1 MAARERPR
9 DKQNGATTRRSDGLG
24 PDRGR
29 RPAGATTQVPVVRPC
44 DRGAAAAGPDG
55 RIFLTARGRYPAT
68 TIGVMLDGPDAATL
82 LERDAELVRLGG
94 LLDQAR
100 AGHGRVAA
108 IEGAAG
114 IGKTRL
120 LAALR
125 GLAAERGFR
134 SLTACGREL
143 EAGMAFA
150 VVSQLLEPS
159 LLAVS
164 AIERHRLLSGPARTG
179 AGALGLATGAAP
191 ESEFAAVHG
200 LYWLCLN
207 LAGSVPLLLTVDDL
221 QWADRSSLSW
231 LGYLGRRISELPILL
246 AVSVREGDP
255 GALEPAVTG
264 LVGDSAVEHTALAPL
279 GLESVAAL
287 ARRQFDERAS
297 AAFCRT
303 CWELACGN
311 PLHVTELLAAAR
323 GDGLTGDDADAVKL
337 RQIAPAAVG
346 ASVQARL
353 ARMKP
358 EAIAL
363 AVALAV
369 LGGQTEVAI
378 AAELANLDVEIAE
391 LAADDLA
398 AAQIF
403 AAARPLDFFHP
414 VIGQAVYASAGLG
427 ARRLSHRRAAT
438 ILDRAGAVDRVA
450 AHLLVTGPASDQWVA
465 DRLSQA
471 AADAHGRGAPEVAAR
486 YLRRALAE
494 SVTEAEP
501 AQLLLRLGS
510 AEWYSG
516 QPAAISH
523 VQQALASADDAT
535 TIAGAGKV
543 LASAYVTADRS
554 DAADV
559 LRQAS
564 DRIAVA
570 DPDQAAAL
578 EAWSVQLGIQDD
590 RTARA
595 ARETVDRW
603 AAAAGG
609 SPHPPVHRL
618 VAMAQVAIWRNQP
631 AAALPLVER
640 ALTYLPYPPAADA
653 CTSII
658 AVLIGLEEYDRIDR
672 LRADALSGLRRR
684 SAVPWLVM
692 VTGFSAWAMLN
703 RGELADAEAQSR
715 WALENATGTFAAYKQ
730 PLAHL
735 VDVLI
740 ERDEL
745 DIADVELAHVPPPLD
760 SHSITVLPYL
770 MARGR
775 LRAAQGR
782 HNEALADFLAAGRR
796 CELFGIVFAGYDW
809 RSQAAVMQASIGQPE
824 QARTLARAEVAIAR
838 SAGLPRQL
846 GIALR
851 ASGLVEGGAAGR
863 NLLAEAVS
871 VLETSQA
878 RVETARALADY
889 GAALRRTGQRKQA
902 REPLERAM
910 DLAHHCGARRIAALA
925 RAELIAIGAKPRR
938 EAITGRDALTAAELR
953 VARLAAE
960 GQTNKQ
966 IAQSLFITSK
976 TASAH
981 LSRVYRKL
989 GVGRRNQLAE
999 ALNSSIS

>member
-1 MAARERPR
+1 M
-9 DKQNGATTRRSDGLG
+9 
-24 PDRGR
+24 
-29 RPAGATTQVPVVRPC
+29 
-44 DRGAAAAGPDG
+44 
-55 RIFLTARGRYPAT
+55 
-68 TIGVMLDGPDAATL
+68 MDGPDAAIFL
-82 LERDAELVRLGG
+82 LERDAELARLGG
-94 LLDQAR
+94 LLDRAR
-100 AGHGRVAA
+100 AGHGGVAA
-108 IEGAAG
+108 IEGPAG

-125 GLAAERGFR
+125 GLAAARGFR
-134 SLTACGREL
+134 SLTASGREL

-150 VVSQLLEPS
+150 VASQLLEP
-159 LLAVS
+159 LVVAAS
-164 AIERHRLLSGPARTG
+164 AGERRRLLSGPARTG
-179 AGALGLATGAAP
+179 AGALGLASGAAP

-200 LYWLCLN
+200 LYWLCVN
-207 LAGSVPLLLTVDDL
+207 LAASVPLLLTVDDL
-221 QWADRSSLSW
+221 QWADHSSLSW
-231 LGYLGRRISELPILL
+231 LGYLGRRISELPVLL

-255 GALEPAVTG
+255 GAREAAVTG
-264 LVGDSAVEHTALAPL
+264 LVSDPDVQHTALEPL
-279 GLESVAAL
+279 GPESVTAL
-287 ARRQFDERAS
+287 ARRQLSERAS
-297 AAFCRT
+297 AAFCQT

-323 GDGLTGDDADAVKL
+323 GDGLTGSDEDAVKL
-337 RQIAPAAVG
+337 RRLAPAAVG

-358 EAIAL
+358 DAVAL
-363 AVALAV
+363 AGALAV
-369 LGGQTEVAI
+369 LGAQTEVAV
-378 AAELANLDVEIAE
+378 AAELANLDLDAAE
-391 LAADDLA
+391 LAADELA

-414 VIGQAVYASAGLG
+414 LIGQAVYASAGLG
-427 ARRLSHRRAAT
+427 ARRLSHRFAAT
-438 ILDRAGAVDRVA
+438 ILDRAGAIDRVA
-450 AHLLVTGPASDQWVA
+450 AHLLATGPARDPWVA
-465 DRLSQA
+465 DRLERA
-471 AADAHGRGAPEVAAR
+471 AADAHERGAPEVAAR

-494 SVTEAEP
+494 SAPESGQ

-516 QPAAISH
+516 QPDAIPH
-523 VQQALASADDAT
+523 VRQALAHADDAV
-535 TIAGAGKV
+535 TIAGAARA

-554 DAADV
+554 DAADI
-559 LRQAS
+559 LLQAS

-570 DPDQAAAL
+570 DPGQAAAL
-578 EAWSVQLGIQDD
+578 EAWSVLLGIQDD

-603 AAAAGG
+603 AAEAGE
-609 SPHPPVHRL
+609 SPDPPVHRL
-618 VAMAQVAIWRNQP
+618 LAMAQVAVWRNQP
-631 AAALPLVER
+631 GAALPLVER
-640 ALTYLPYPPAADA
+640 ALRYHPYPPAADA

-658 AVLIGLEEYDRIDR
+658 AALTSLEEYGRIDR
-672 LRADALSGLRRR
+672 LRADTLASLRQR

-692 VTGFSAWAMLN
+692 VTGFSVRAMLN

-715 WALENATGTFAAYKQ
+715 WALEHATGTFAAYKL

-735 VDVLI
+735 VEVLV

-745 DIADVELAHVPPPLD
+745 DVADAELAQVPPPLD

-782 HNEALADFLAAGRR
+782 HSEALEDFLTTGRR
-796 CELFGIVFAGYDW
+796 CELFGIVLAGYDW
-809 RSQAAVMQASIGQPE
+809 RSQAAVMQASLDRPE
-824 QARTLARAEVAIAR
+824 QARALAGTELAIAR

-846 GIALR
+846 GVALR
-851 ASGLVEGGAAGR
+851 ASGLAEGGPAGR
-863 NLLAEAVS
+863 DLLAEAVS
-871 VLETSQA
+871 VLEASQA

-889 GAALRRTGQRKQA
+889 GAALRRAGQRKQA
-902 REPLERAM
+902 REPLERAL
-910 DLAHHCGARRIAALA
+910 DLAHYCGARRVAARA
-925 RAELIAIGAKPRR
+925 RAELVASGAKPRR
-938 EAITGRDALTAAELR
+938 EAVTGRDALTAAELR

-960 GQTNKQ
+960 GQTNQQ
-966 IAQSLFITSK
+966 IAQSLFITTK

-989 GVGRRNQLAE
+989 GVSRRNQLAE

>member
-1 MAARERPR
+1 MLTFY
-9 DKQNGATTRRSDGLG
+9 QLTLTTSWSGS
-24 PDRGR
+24 R
-29 RPAGATTQVPVVRPC
+29 RPAVTINVMMDGP
-44 DRGAAAAGPDG
+44 GAAT
-55 RIFLTARGRYPAT
+55 F
-68 TIGVMLDGPDAATL
+68 L
-82 LERDAELVRLGG
+82 LEREAELVRLGG

-100 AGHGRVAA
+100 AGRGRVAA
-108 IEGAAG
+108 IEGPAG

-120 LAALR
+120 LVALR
-125 GLAAERGFR
+125 ELAAERGFR

-150 VVSQLLEPS
+150 VASQLLEPPVLAAS
-159 LLAVS
+159 AAERRRLLA
-164 AIERHRLLSGPARTG
+164 GPARTG
-179 AGALGLATGAAP
+179 AGALGLASGAAP

-200 LYWLCLN
+200 LYWLCVN
-207 LAGSVPLLLTVDDL
+207 LARSVPLLLTVDDL
-221 QWADRSSLSW
+221 QWADHSSLSW
-231 LGYLGRRISELPILL
+231 LGYLGRRISELPVLL

-255 GALEPAVTG
+255 GARGAAVTG
-264 LVGDSAVEHTALAPL
+264 LVGDPAVQHTALAPL

-287 ARRQFDERAS
+287 ARRQLSERAS
-297 AAFCRT
+297 AAFCQT

-311 PLHVTELLAAAR
+311 PLHISELLAAAR
-323 GDGLTGDDADAVKL
+323 GDGLSGSDEDAAKL
-337 RQIAPAAVG
+337 RRIAPAAVG

-358 EAIAL
+358 DAVAL
-363 AVALAV
+363 AGALAV
-369 LGGQTEVAI
+369 LGAQTEVAI
-378 AAELANLDVEIAE
+378 AAELANLDLEVAE
-391 LAADDLA
+391 LAADELA

-414 VIGQAVYASAGLG
+414 LIGQAVYASAGLG

-438 ILDRAGAVDRVA
+438 ILDRAGAIDRVA
-450 AHLLVTGPASDQWVA
+450 AHLLATGPASDPWVA
-465 DRLSQA
+465 DRLSWA
-471 AADAHGRGAPEVAAR
+471 AADAHERGAPEVAAR

-494 SVTEAEP
+494 PAPEAGL
-501 AQLLLRLGS
+501 AQVLLRLGS

-516 QPAAISH
+516 QPGAVAH
-523 VQQALASADDAT
+523 LQQALADADDAVT
-535 TIAGAGKV
+535 VAGAARA

-559 LRQAS
+559 LQQAS

-570 DPDQAAAL
+570 DPGQADAL
-578 EAWSVQLGIQDD
+578 EAWSVLLGIQDD

-609 SPHPPVHRL
+609 SPDPPVHRL
-618 VAMAQVAIWRNQP
+618 IAMAQVTTWRNQP
-631 AAALPLVER
+631 GEALPLVER
-640 ALTYLPYPPAADA
+640 ALAYRPYPPAADA

-658 AVLIGLEEYDRIDR
+658 AVLTGLEQFDRIGR
-672 LRADALSGLRRR
+672 LSADTLASLRQR

-692 VTGFSAWAMLN
+692 VTGFSAWATLN
-703 RGELADAEAQSR
+703 RGELADAEEQSR
-715 WALENATGTFAAYKQ
+715 WSLEHATGTFAAYKQ

-735 VDVLI
+735 VEVLV

-745 DIADVELAHVPPPLD
+745 DTADAELARVPPPLD
-760 SHSITVLPYL
+760 SHSITVLPYF

-782 HNEALADFLAAGRR
+782 HSEALEDFLAAGRR
-796 CELFGIVFAGYDW
+796 CELFGIVLGLYNW
-809 RSQAAVMQASIGQPE
+809 RSQAAVMQASLGQPE
-824 QARTLARAEVAIAR
+824 QARTLARAEVEIAR
-838 SAGLPRQL
+838 GAGLPRQF
-846 GIALR
+846 GVALR

-863 NLLAEAVS
+863 DLLEEAVS

-889 GAALRRTGQRKQA
+889 GAALRRAGLRHQA
-902 REPLERAM
+902 REPLERAL
-910 DLAHHCGARRIAALA
+910 DLAHYCGARRIAARA
-925 RAELIAIGAKPRR
+925 RAELVAAGAKPRR
-938 EAITGRDALTAAELR
+938 EAVTGRDALTAAELR
-953 VARLAAE
+953 VARLAAQ
-960 GQTNKQ
+960 GQTNQQ
-966 IAQSLFITSK
+966 IAQSLFITTK

-989 GVGRRNQLAE
+989 GVSRRTQLAE

>member
-1 MAARERPR
+1 
-9 DKQNGATTRRSDGLG
+9 
-24 PDRGR
+24 
-29 RPAGATTQVPVVRPC
+29 
-44 DRGAAAAGPDG
+44 
-55 RIFLTARGRYPAT
+55 
-68 TIGVMLDGPDAATL
+68 MLDGPDAAIAL

-108 IEGAAG
+108 IEGPAG

-120 LAALR
+120 LAAVR
-125 GLAAERGFR
+125 VLAAERGFR

-150 VVSQLLEPS
+150 VVSQLLEAPV
-159 LLAVS
+159 LAAS
-164 AIERHRLLSGPARTG
+164 ATGRRRLLSGPARTG
-179 AGALGLATGAAP
+179 AGALGLAAGAAP

-200 LYWLCLN
+200 LYWLCVN
-207 LAGSVPLLLTVDDL
+207 LARGMPLLLSVDDL
-221 QWADRSSLSW
+221 QWADHSSLSW

-255 GALEPAVTG
+255 GALEPVVTG
-264 LVGDSAVEHTALAPL
+264 LVGDPAVEHTALAPL
-279 GLESVAAL
+279 GLQSVAAL

-297 AAFCRT
+297 ATFCHT

-323 GDGLTGDDADAVKL
+323 GDGLTGGDEDAAKL

-358 EAIAL
+358 DAIAL
-363 AVALAV
+363 AGALAV

-378 AAELANLDVEIAE
+378 AAELANLDLEIAE
-391 LAADDLA
+391 LAADELA
-398 AAQIF
+398 AARIF

-438 ILDRAGAVDRVA
+438 ILDRAGASDRVA

-465 DRLSQA
+465 DRLSRA
-471 AADAHGRGAPEVAAR
+471 AADANERGAPEVAAR

-494 SVTEAEP
+494 SATEAEP
-501 AQLLLRLGS
+501 PPLLLRLGS
-510 AEWYSG
+510 AEWYAG
-516 QPAAISH
+516 QPAAIAH
-523 VQQALASADDAT
+523 VRQALACADDVT
-535 TIAGAGKV
+535 TIAGAARA
-543 LASAYVTADRS
+543 LASAYITADRS

-559 LRQAS
+559 LQQAS

-570 DPDQAAAL
+570 DPGRADAL
-578 EAWSVQLGIQDD
+578 EAWSVLLGIQDD
-590 RTARA
+590 RTART

-603 AAAAGG
+603 AASAGG
-609 SPHPPVHRL
+609 SPDPPLHRL

-631 AAALPLVER
+631 GTALPLVER
-640 ALTYLPYPPAADA
+640 ALAYRPYPPPADA
-653 CTSII
+653 CTGII
-658 AVLIGLEEYDRIDR
+658 AALIGLEEFDRIDR
-672 LRADALSGLRRR
+672 LRADALAGLRQR

-692 VTGFSAWAMLN
+692 VTGFSAWGMLN
-703 RGELADAEAQSR
+703 RGELADAEAQCR
-715 WALENATGTFAAYKQ
+715 WALEHATGTFAAYKQ

-735 VDVLI
+735 VDVLV

-745 DIADVELAHVPPPLD
+745 DIADAELALVPPPVD

-782 HNEALADFLAAGRR
+782 HGEALGDFLAAGRR
-796 CELFGIVFAGYDW
+796 CELFGIAFAGYDW
-809 RSQAAVMQASIGQPE
+809 RSQAAVMQASLGQQE
-824 QARTLARAEVAIAR
+824 RARELARGEVAIAR
-838 SAGLPRQL
+838 GAGLPRQL
-846 GIALR
+846 GVALR
-851 ASGLVEGGAAGR
+851 ASGLVEGGAVGR
-863 NLLAEAVS
+863 DLLAEAVS
-871 VLETSQA
+871 VLETSRA

-889 GAALRRTGQRKQA
+889 GAALRRAGQRKQA
-902 REPLERAM
+902 RGPLERAL
-910 DLAHHCGARRIAALA
+910 DLAHYCGARRIAARA
-925 RAELIAIGAKPRR
+925 RAELIAAGAKPRR

-960 GQTNKQ
+960 GQTNQQ
-966 IAQSLFITSK
+966 IAQSLFITTK

-989 GVGRRNQLAE
+989 GVSRRNQLAA

>member
-1 MAARERPR
+1 MM
-9 DKQNGATTRRSDGLG
+9 
-24 PDRGR
+24 DR
-29 RPAGATTQVPVVRPC
+29 
-44 DRGAAAAGPDG
+44 
-55 RIFLTARGRYPAT
+55 
-68 TIGVMLDGPDAATL
+68 PDAAIFL
-82 LERDAELVRLGG
+82 LERDAELARLGG

-108 IEGAAG
+108 IEGPAG

-150 VVSQLLEPS
+150 VVSQLLETPV
-159 LLAVS
+159 LAAS
-164 AIERHRLLSGPARTG
+164 ASERRRLLSGPARTG
-179 AGALGLATGAAP
+179 AGALGLAVGAAP

-200 LYWLCLN
+200 LYWLCVN
-207 LAGSVPLLLTVDDL
+207 LAASVPLLLTVDDL
-221 QWADRSSLSW
+221 QWTDHSSLSW
-231 LGYLGRRISELPILL
+231 LGYLGRRIGELPILL

-255 GALEPAVTG
+255 GALETAVTS
-264 LVGDSAVEHTALAPL
+264 LVGDPAVQHTALAPL
-279 GLESVAAL
+279 GLESVTTL
-287 ARRQFDERAS
+287 AHRQLSEQAS
-297 AAFCRT
+297 AAFGQT

-323 GDGLTGDDADAVKL
+323 GAGLTGSDEDAAKL

-358 EAIAL
+358 DAIAL
-363 AVALAV
+363 ASALAV
-369 LGGQTEVAI
+369 LGAQTEVAI
-378 AAELANLDVEIAE
+378 AAELANLDLEVAE
-391 LAADDLA
+391 LAADELA

-414 VIGQAVYASAGLG
+414 VIGQAVYANAGLG

-438 ILDRAGAVDRVA
+438 ILDRAGAIDRVA
-450 AHLLVTGPASDQWVA
+450 AHLLATGPASDPWVA
-465 DRLSQA
+465 DRLSRA
-471 AADAHGRGAPEVAAR
+471 AADAYERGAPEVAAR

-494 SVTEAEP
+494 PAPEAGR

-516 QPAAISH
+516 QPAAIAH
-523 VQQALASADDAT
+523 VQQALAHADDAM
-535 TIAGAGKV
+535 TIAGAARA
-543 LASAYVTADRS
+543 LASAYVTADRGE
-554 DAADV
+554 AADV
-559 LRQAS
+559 LRRAS
-564 DRIAVA
+564 ARVAIA
-570 DPDQAAAL
+570 DPGEAAAL
-578 EAWSVQLGIQDD
+578 EAWSVLLGIQNDQ
-590 RTARA
+590 TTRA

-603 AAAAGG
+603 AAAGG
-609 SPHPPVHRL
+609 SLDPPVHRL

-631 AAALPLVER
+631 GTALPLVER
-640 ALTYLPYPPAADA
+640 ALTYRPYPPTADV
-653 CTSII
+653 CTGII
-658 AVLIGLEEYDRIDR
+658 AALIGLEEFGRIDR
-672 LRADALSGLRRR
+672 LRADTLAGLRQR

-692 VTGFSAWAMLN
+692 VTGFSAWAMLS
-703 RGELADAEAQSR
+703 RGELADAEAQCR
-715 WALENATGTFAAYKQ
+715 WALEHATGTFAAYKQ

-735 VDVLI
+735 VEVLI

-745 DIADVELAHVPPPLD
+745 DIADAELAEVPPPLET
-760 SHSITVLPYL
+760 HSITVLPYL

-782 HNEALADFLAAGRR
+782 HSEALADFLAAGRR
-796 CELFGIVFAGYDW
+796 CELFGIVLAGYDW
-809 RSQAAVMQASIGQPE
+809 RSQAAVMQASLGQLE
-824 QARTLARAEVAIAR
+824 QARTLARAELALAR
-838 SAGLPRQL
+838 GAGLPRQL
-846 GIALR
+846 GVALR
-851 ASGLVEGGAAGR
+851 ASGLVEGGATGR
-863 NLLAEAVS
+863 DLLAEAVS
-871 VLETSQA
+871 VLESSQA

-889 GAALRRTGQRKQA
+889 GAALRRTGQPKQA
-902 REPLERAM
+902 REPLERAL
-910 DLAHHCGARRIAALA
+910 DLAHYCGARRIAARA
-925 RAELIAIGAKPRR
+925 RAELVAVGAKPRR

-960 GQTNKQ
+960 GQTNQQ
-966 IAQSLFITSK
+966 IAQSLFITTK

-989 GVGRRNQLAE
+989 GVGRRTQLAE